1 MTEYKKVFI
10 DTALF
15 IYFLEKSPLYFDKI
29 KKYFAYCMDEGIQ
42 LVTSAVTVEEYLVH
56 PYTKKENELIR
67 NFKNFLEY
75 MEIEV
80 VSIDTEIAEQAAR
93 IRAEFIGFKAMD
105 SLQIATAVMTG
116 CEAFFTNDKQLRQ
129 EKSLPCLTMDDL

>member
-1 MTEYKKVFI
+1 
-10 DTALF
+10 
-15 IYFLEKSPLYFDKI
+15 
-29 KKYFAYCMDEGIQ
+29 
-42 LVTSAVTVEEYLVH
+42 
-56 PYTKKENELIR
+56 
-67 NFKNFLEY
+67 

-93 IRAEFIGFKAMD
+93 IRAQFKGFKAMD